1 MSNNYSVEIDF
12 DTPEEYLTIIGE
24 LGMRRVVWPES
35 PDGTQHIVK
44 IYFKTLS
51 EIMPYINGILKKLG
65 RPLGYYNV
73 WDEANKCWQRKIKP
87 DSNSEEEEPAG
98 FVAAVRKMDEIEVTI
113 QEFRN
118 AISVLKRKMDKIKH
132 MDNRI
137 MGLLQEFRNAISVL
151 EKKITRLETKQEKI
165 ITDAQ
170 NNRVKRYTNSELHR

>member
-12 DTPEEYLTIIGE
+12 DTPEEYQIIIEE

-51 EIMPYINGILKKLG
+51 EIMPYINGILGKLG
-65 RPLGYYNV
+65 RPLGHYNV
-73 WDEANKCWQRKIKP
+73 WDEAFKCWQRKIEP
-87 DSNSEEEEPAG
+87 DSDSEEEEEEEEEPAE
-98 FVAAVRKMDEIEVTI
+98 FVAAVREMDEIEVTI
-113 QEFRN
+113 QKHRDT
-118 AISVLKRKMDKIKH
+118 IRKLEEKI
-132 MDNRI
+132 R
-137 MGLLQEFRNAISVL
+137 
-151 EKKITRLETKQEKI
+151 RLETKQEKI